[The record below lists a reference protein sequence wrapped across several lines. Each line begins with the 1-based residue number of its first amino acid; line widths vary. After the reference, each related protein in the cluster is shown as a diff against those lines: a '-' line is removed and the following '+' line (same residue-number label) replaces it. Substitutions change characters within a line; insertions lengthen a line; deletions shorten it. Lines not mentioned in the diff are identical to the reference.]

1 MLKKD
6 GIIIEDPYNILND
19 NFVEM
24 VDTHVIPNLSKN
36 DVQMDD
42 LPQPVTESKFIC
54 NTIDDKTLSKIID
67 SIKPKWSAGYDDI
80 PMKIIKEAK
89 LPLIKPLLH
98 VINASLITGVYPT
111 ELKVSKVIPIYK
123 KGDRT
128 DPLNYRPLAIQPS
141 LSKIFEKCVLIQL
154 VNYFENNNLL
164 EVDQHGYRKRSTL
177 SALIDYIEH
186 ILENLD
192 EGYNI
197 VGAFLDLTK
206 AFDSVDHKILLEKL
220 KRYGINGKEL
230 SWIKSYLEGR
240 RQFVNI
246 KYTDKNYQHN
256 VKSHTKDM
264 YYSVPQGSAYPTAY
278 TYIGFIPVLVLL
290 GGYT

>member
-1 MLKKD
+1 M
-6 GIIIEDPYNILND
+6 
-19 NFVEM
+19 
-24 VDTHVIPNLSKN
+24 
-36 DVQMDD
+36 
-42 LPQPVTESKFIC
+42 
-54 NTIDDKTLSKIID
+54 
-67 SIKPKWSAGYDDI
+67 
-80 PMKIIKEAK
+80 
-89 LPLIKPLLH
+89 
-98 VINASLITGVYPT
+98 
-111 ELKVSKVIPIYK
+111 
-123 KGDRT
+123 
-128 DPLNYRPLAIQPS
+128 
-141 LSKIFEKCVLIQL
+141 
-154 VNYFENNNLL
+154 
-164 EVDQHGYRKRSTL
+164 
-177 SALIDYIEH
+177 
-186 ILENLD
+186 D

-240 RQFVNI
+240 RQLVNI
-246 KYTDKNYQHN
+246 KYIDKNYQHN